1 MPKLPSLKARAVI
14 KILEKAGF
22 EKWRQK
28 GGHVT
33 FYRKKD
39 NRCLTVSVHYG
50 KDVPTGTLRAIISQ
64 AGLTVEEFLNLK
76 KK

>member
-22 EKWRQK
+22 IKWRQK

-64 AGLTVEEFLNLK
+64 AGMTVEEFLNFK
-76 KK
+76 RK

>member
-1 MPKLPSLKARAVI
+1 MPKLPPLKVRVVI
-14 KILEKAGF
+14 NILEKAGF
-22 EKWRQK
+22 KKWRQK

-39 NRCLTVSVHYG
+39 NRCLTVSVHFG

-64 AGLTVEEFLNLK
+64 AGLTVEEFLNLRK
-76 KK
+76 K